1 MSKWIIVTGATGTV
15 GYGLLKMVS
24 QAGYSSVVL
33 AHRGSK
39 RTAHL
44 ETISNCH
51 VVELNIDEYENAEMV
66 LSDAGLPLE
75 YCFFFHLAWRGTT
88 GDSRN
93 DAEIQEKNIA
103 ASLEAVKLAHRLK
116 CEAFIGAGSQA
127 EYGRVDGVIQPD
139 TPAFPETGYGIAK
152 LCAGQLTRMLCSQ
165 LHIRHEWGRILS
177 VYGPFDGE
185 NTLIST
191 AVRQMSAQDE
201 TCFTEGKQVWDYLF
215 SYDAGKA
222 LLLIAERGINN
233 RVYLIGSGRTLL
245 LAEYI
250 QMIADITGYKK
261 KIGFGKIPYTANQ
274 VMHLQADISSLT
286 ADTGFQPEYS
296 FREGIKLTI
305 NEKLLLP

>member
-1 MSKWIIVTGATGTV
+1 
-15 GYGLLKMVS
+15 
-24 QAGYSSVVL
+24 
-33 AHRGSK
+33 
-39 RTAHL
+39 
-44 ETISNCH
+44 
-51 VVELNIDEYENAEMV
+51 
-66 LSDAGLPLE
+66 
-75 YCFFFHLAWRGTT
+75 
-88 GDSRN
+88 
-93 DAEIQEKNIA
+93 
-103 ASLEAVKLAHRLK
+103 
-116 CEAFIGAGSQA
+116 
-127 EYGRVDGVIQPD
+127 
-139 TPAFPETGYGIAK
+139 
-152 LCAGQLTRMLCSQ
+152 MLCSQ

-305 NEKLLLP
+305 NEMLLLL